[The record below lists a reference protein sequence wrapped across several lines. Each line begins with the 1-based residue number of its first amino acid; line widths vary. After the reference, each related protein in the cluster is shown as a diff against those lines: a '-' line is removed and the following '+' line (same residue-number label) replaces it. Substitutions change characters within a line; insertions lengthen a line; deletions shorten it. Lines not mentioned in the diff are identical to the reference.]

1 MSALSHLWKE
11 QTEGF
16 SFVQKIIIGTI
27 LTFILVTAVFALF
40 LVYLELQK

>member
-27 LTFILVTAVFALF
+27 LTFILATAIFALF
-40 LVYLELQK
+40 LVYLELTR